1 MRTRSIISRTIAIA
15 ATVGTAALAPH
26 YAAHAASSG
35 VNDRATD
42 HFVATQTDYFPK
54 AGDDPS
60 TFYGIFSLDGVCG
73 YAHAFYTQADT
84 ETFFIAQHNNG
95 ATSYKYN
102 AVGKIDDE
110 PWTITPVTTDG
121 TSLATFSGTAD
132 EVATSVGVNDG
143 TMPLSVNY
151 SFIGTASNSAGQTLH
166 LVVKGTLRADADG
179 TITRFDWGVQSCT
192 VH

>member
-1 MRTRSIISRTIAIA
+1 MRANRFIRTAVSTLLLPAPAIA
-15 ATVGTAALAPH
+15 YVAVAPK
-26 YAAHAASSG
+26 AHAASET
-35 VNDRATD
+35 ATQ
-42 HFVATQTDYFPK
+42 HYVAQQTDYFPK

-84 ETFFIAQHNNG
+84 ETFFVAQHNNG

-102 AVGKIDDE
+102 AIGRIDNE
-110 PWTITPVTTDG
+110 PWTIDPIDTDG
-121 TSLATFSGTAD
+121 HMLPVFSGTAD

-151 SFIGTASNSAGQTLH
+151 SFIGTATNSAGQTLH